1 MSSTSGK
8 MQASNIS
15 MARLAAALTPIA
27 GRTVIDNTHLTG
39 GFDFK
44 LDWAR
49 QSTEGSMLG
58 SVEQKMGLS
67 GPTLT
72 DAVQDQL
79 GLKLQPARGPMEVL
93 AIDSVDRPTPN

>member
-1 MSSTSGK
+1 

-15 MARLAAALTPIA
+15 MARLATALTPIA
-27 GRTVIDNTHLTG
+27 GRTVIDNTHLAG
-39 GFDFK
+39 GFDFQ
-44 LDWAR
+44 LEWAR
-49 QSTEGSMLG
+49 DTSEGSMLRNI
-58 SVEQKMGLS
+58 EQRMGIS

-93 AIDSVDRPTPN
+93 VIDSVDRPTPN